1 MKHPASSAR
10 TAALVA
16 TATAALLTS
25 TTDSQAN
32 GFYIPVQDAFATAR
46 GNAFVATAD
55 RPSAIYYNPAGL
67 TQLES
72 WAVNGGVYAVNLG
85 IEAQTDIDGM
95 THENDNEFIPVPQL
109 YVAGPINDR
118 LAVGVAQR
126 RAERQ
131 FFLALIVMTFIT
143 LRTVALCDDCW
154 LVHTTTTA
162 GMILGALLVPARSES
177 QQDSAAVA

>member
-1 MKHPASSAR
+1 MPD
-10 TAALVA
+10 
-16 TATAALLTS
+16 LL
-25 TTDSQAN
+25 QMPH
-32 GFYIPVQDAFATAR
+32 FVDAIIL
-46 GNAFVATAD
+46 
-55 RPSAIYYNPAGL
+55 PLI
-67 TQLES
+67 
-72 WAVNGGVYAVNLG
+72 GVWSLF
-85 IEAQTDIDGM
+85 
-95 THENDNEFIPVPQL
+95 HL
-109 YVAGPINDR
+109 K